1 LLPTLHLKNSNKGD
15 GTMKYWLSIALT
27 AGLVLAPV
35 AGQAATTKKHHRTH
49 MHRSVR
55 APGSVSDPT
64 GGNAA
69 AGGNNANSMSG
80 SHSAPENDIGR
91 TNGGGMR

>member
-1 LLPTLHLKNSNKGD
+1 
-15 GTMKYWLSIALT
+15 MKYWLSAAIA
-27 AGLVLAPV
+27 ACLVLAPI

-49 MHRSVR
+49 MHRSMR
-55 APGSVSDPT
+55 APGTPGMFDPS

-80 SHSAPENDIGR
+80 PNSAPENAEGR
-91 TNGGGMR
+91 TSGGGGSGMGK